1 MRVCEIAGSD
11 ADAHERAAMALA
23 KAGGDASDIVRLARR
38 ASSLDP
44 KNAVRRVALAS
55 VYIAAGLTENARH
68 EIETALSFSL
78 GWYDTRDDEAAR
90 SVRMTRS
97 GRRVRSSPA

>member
-1 MRVCEIAGSD
+1 MDAGCEIAGSD

-68 EIETALSFSL
+68 EIETALQLSPSDGTILAMMKRL
-78 GWYDTRDDEAAR
+78 GV
-90 SVRMTRS
+90 SV
-97 GRRVRSSPA
+97 